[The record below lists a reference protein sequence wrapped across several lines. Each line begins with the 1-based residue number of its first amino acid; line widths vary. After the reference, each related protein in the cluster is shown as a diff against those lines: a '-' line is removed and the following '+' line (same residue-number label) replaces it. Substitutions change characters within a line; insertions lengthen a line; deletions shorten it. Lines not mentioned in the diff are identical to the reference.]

1 MPADFTAIADE
12 IIRRKPQL
20 ANCRHTV
27 EKEIL
32 HIEILRA
39 MGPAGHLRHLVFKGD
54 TCLRLCR
61 GGIGL
66 SENLDFSGGPDFD
79 SEVLADIET
88 ALGDPLRRH
97 YGLRTTVRRPRD
109 ESGER
114 PVHRWLARM
123 VTRPSPTGSTSNIG
137 VQRVKI
143 EVDTAPPPSGTSVV
157 RATFPHRDVTMPSA
171 GVMVRC
177 VPVSQTLVDKL
188 VALPTSI
195 VERRNPRFRD
205 IWDIHEFLPPQAS
218 VRRSIIQDARAEA
231 VRHMSSGQYDDALT
245 VASERLPA
253 IVESEAFQGTLRRF
267 LPADVAEQ
275 TIGNRDYR
283 TAMANAMTELFA
295 QAREPQLRSRKI

>member
-1 MPADFTAIADE
+1 MSADFMAIADE

-39 MGPAGHLRHLVFKGD
+39 MGRAGHLQHLVFKGG

-61 GGIGL
+61 GGIRL
-66 SENLDFSGGPDFD
+66 SEDLDFSGGPAFD
-79 SEVLADIET
+79 SDMLADIET
-88 ALGDPLRRH
+88 VLGEHLRHH
-97 YGLRTTVRRPRD
+97 YGVRTTVRRPQGA
-109 ESGER
+109 SGER
-114 PVHRWLARM
+114 PVHRWLVRIA
-123 VTRPSPTGSTSNIG
+123 TRPSPTGSTSNIG

-157 RATFPHRDVTMPSA
+157 RANFPHRDVTMPST
-171 GVMVRC
+171 GVIVRC

-195 VERRNPRFRD
+195 ERRNPRFRD

-218 VRRSIIQDARAEA
+218 VRRSIIKGARAGA
-231 VRHMSSGQYDDALT
+231 LRHMSSRQYEDTLS
-245 VASERLPA
+245 VASEKLPA

-295 QAREPQLRSRKI
+295 QISDPHS